1 MGKALFVTL
10 KRTFPF
16 VIKMGKTKTRS
27 MWCNEKVHS
36 ILHAP
41 STIIQM
47 GRSQNVSC
55 QVTELRHK
63 GVKRKGSRTNRNPG
77 TAGFSI
83 MNQELRESACQR
95 MAQDLD
101 ACGETCICMYT
112 QLFVCICTYITIYA
126 SIMPYIHVL
135 PEIMWRACAGPRWHK
150 RRRVDHNTASED
162 SDSGSDSGSSLL
174 LASRYWERKEQK
186 KTEGCMADGLRC
198 CIWGRAQSPGTVSL
212 ELTKGWSGMY
222 RSHKL
227 GHRGNLGLSMEDL
240 AWTAATGLSEPV
252 MLSLFPSLSYLPQK
266 LVHFVVDYHPT
277 WISHLQLPSSDG
289 SHRQLH
295 THHFQQAL
303 QRLENMPEVDM
314 QLQLF
319 SAVDIQHK
327 DWVGSQTLHADPFK
341 KEKSRMVSSDIGEYV
356 QILQYT
362 NIHCTCK

>member
-101 ACGETCICMYT
+101 ACGETCI
-112 QLFVCICTYITIYA
+112 
-126 SIMPYIHVL
+126 
-135 PEIMWRACAGPRWHK
+135 
-150 RRRVDHNTASED
+150 
-162 SDSGSDSGSSLL
+162 
-174 LASRYWERKEQK
+174 
-186 KTEGCMADGLRC
+186 
-198 CIWGRAQSPGTVSL
+198 
-212 ELTKGWSGMY
+212 
-222 RSHKL
+222 
-227 GHRGNLGLSMEDL
+227 
-240 AWTAATGLSEPV
+240 
-252 MLSLFPSLSYLPQK
+252 
-266 LVHFVVDYHPT
+266 
-277 WISHLQLPSSDG
+277 
-289 SHRQLH
+289 
-295 THHFQQAL
+295 
-303 QRLENMPEVDM
+303 
-314 QLQLF
+314 
-319 SAVDIQHK
+319 
-327 DWVGSQTLHADPFK
+327 
-341 KEKSRMVSSDIGEYV
+341 
-356 QILQYT
+356 
-362 NIHCTCK
+362 